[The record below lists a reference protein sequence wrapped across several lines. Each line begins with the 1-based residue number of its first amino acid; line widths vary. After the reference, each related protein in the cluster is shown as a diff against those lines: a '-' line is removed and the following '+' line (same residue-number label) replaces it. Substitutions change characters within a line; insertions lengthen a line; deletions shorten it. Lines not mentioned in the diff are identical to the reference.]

1 MKFYINNNELSE
13 KVFWRT
19 LDSLVSPIQRV
30 HILDGMKVKIA
41 DYLCWIEIVSM
52 QIGAFIGIAT
62 MCFFQINKGNSSSDK
77 Q

>member
-1 MKFYINNNELSE
+1 MKEGGI
-13 KVFWRT
+13 
-19 LDSLVSPIQRV
+19 
-30 HILDGMKVKIA
+30 MKEI
-41 DYLCWIEIVSM
+41 IISIVSM